1 MSANDTYQTPLASR
15 YASKWTLPQIC
26 FNTKPLPRY
35 GQSSP
40 LTGDEMKTI
49 FSARTRATTWRQLW
63 LWLAE
68 GEKELGIDISDEA
81 IEQMKANLVMTDES
95 FKVAAE
101 EERKRRHDVMGKSYL
116 FYQGRKN
123 LYKLSD
129 WIVSGWNWGRSH

>member
-1 MSANDTYQTPLASR
+1 
-15 YASKWTLPQIC
+15 
-26 FNTKPLPRY
+26 
-35 GQSSP
+35 
-40 LTGDEMKTI
+40 MKTI

-129 WIVSGWNWGRSH
+129 WIVSG